1 MIGLCRNLRT
11 ESRLDGIE
19 LNNDVMCCAEAAEAD
34 VDASEV
40 EKAEGAKLVVGDA
53 DGGVGVVAGLG
64 WPLKL
69 PPDEDRGKNIAR

>member
-1 MIGLCRNLRT
+1 
-11 ESRLDGIE
+11 
-19 LNNDVMCCAEAAEAD
+19 MCCVVLDAEAAEAD

-40 EKAEGAKLVVGDA
+40 EKAEGAKLMVGDA
-53 DGGVGVVAGLG
+53 DSGVGAVVGLG